1 MDKIAKIM
9 SSVFSPILVPTYG
22 VILAMTCSIL
32 TVLPA
37 STKTWVAFITLLI
50 TGGIP
55 VLGIAALYFT
65 RRISDPGL
73 NNRGE
78 RTWPYIFT
86 FVAYLL
92 CAFYLY
98 RINAPE
104 WLWSFPIG
112 GAMAVAVSIVVNLR
126 WKISAHLAAMGGL
139 VAMLF
144 AIAGR
149 GEAMPCIEWVIA
161 VTILLTGLLAT
172 SRIVLGRHTPWQ
184 TIAGAVNGFVCV
196 TLASLLF

>member
-32 TVLPA
+32 TVLPV
-37 STKTWVAFITLLI
+37 STKTWVTFITLLI

-112 GAMAVAVSIVVNLR
+112 GALAVAVSIVVNLR